1 MDNRAADPTTSRE
14 HDPATANVADEQA
27 AEGDDRIALD
37 DRIPLPEDAR
47 TALLAGIFI
56 LLGFYTIYFAREI
69 VMPIVFAL
77 LLNFLLQPLMRLLEK
92 LRVPAMLGALL
103 AIALLLG
110 IVVMLISS
118 LAGPAADWA
127 GKLPQSLSH

>member
-14 HDPATANVADEQA
+14 HDPATANVADGQRIGSGQA

-77 LLNFLLQPLMRLLEK
+77 LLNLLLQPLMRLLAK
-92 LRVPAMLGALL
+92 LRIPIMLGALL
-103 AIALLLG
+103 AIVLLLG
-110 IVVMLISS
+110 IFVMLISTIS
-118 LAGPAADWA
+118 GPAADWA
-127 GKLPQSLSH
+127 